1 MDNKIQCRK
10 CGGPHLTIKCG
21 KENNSFNNQ
30 LNTNNHNIVSDIDS
44 SKWQTPKKTYNN
56 THKYNK
62 QTYHTVY
69 RVKLS
74 ELPNDIT
81 VEEMSNLINNWGTIV
96 KNKLVPT
103 GDTITAYI
111 DFGYKEQAEYFISAI
126 DKTPFDYRILSACL
140 VNT

>member
-30 LNTNNHNIVSDIDS
+30 LEKNNIVSDINLS
-44 SKWQTPKKTYNN
+44 NWQTPKKTYNN
-56 THKYNK
+56 TNKYNK

-69 RVKLS
+69 RAKLS

-81 VEEMSNLINNWGTIV
+81 SDEIYNLMNDWGHID
-96 KNKLVPT
+96 KIKLVST
-103 GDTITAYI
+103 GDTTTAYI
-111 DFGYKEQAEYFISAI
+111 DFAYKEQAEYFVSAI

>member
-21 KENNSFNNQ
+21 KENNSFNNE
-30 LNTNNHNIVSDIDS
+30 LNNNDIFNNSNS
-44 SKWQTPKKTYNN
+44 SKWEISKKTYNN
-56 THKYNK
+56 TNKYNK

-69 RVKLS
+69 RVKLL

-81 VEEMSNLINNWGTIV
+81 FNEIYELMNDWGHID
-96 KNKLVPT
+96 KIKLVLA
-103 GDTITAYI
+103 GDTTTAYI
-111 DFGYKEQAEYFISAI
+111 DFGYKEQAEYFVSAI
-126 DKTPFDYRILSACL
+126 DKTPFDYRILSAYL